1 MVLLLPFALLAA
13 APARVQAGS
22 TQRVRSSS
30 PYLKL
35 LITSGVE
42 RSPTFRDI
50 VERLETSDLIVEV
63 ECGRFTSSMLAGR
76 TALLAALPGVRYVLV
91 EVGCP
96 LSSAPALATIG
107 HELRHALEIATAR
120 WVVDDETLALFYT
133 QIGFPNRA
141 AKMASYGQFETS
153 DALDAGERPSRVVSP
168 GGALPR
174 LNPASHQVRK

>member
-30 PYLKL
+30 PYLKV
-35 LITSGVE
+35 LIASGVE

-50 VERLETSDLIVEV
+50 VERLEASDLIVEV

-96 LSSAPALATIG
+96 LSSAPALAT
-107 HELRHALEIATAR
+107 LEIATAR

-153 DALDAGERPSRVVSP
+153 DALDAGERVHHELFHPAELSR
-168 GGALPR
+168 ALTQ
-174 LNPASHQVRK
+174 LVTK

>member
-50 VERLETSDLIVEV
+50 VERLEASDLIVEV

-107 HELRHALEIATAR
+107 HELRHALEIASAR

-133 QIGFPNRA
+133 EIGFPNRA

-153 DALDAGERPSRVVSP
+153 DALDAGERVHHELFHPTELSRALTQVVT
-168 GGALPR
+168 
-174 LNPASHQVRK
+174 K